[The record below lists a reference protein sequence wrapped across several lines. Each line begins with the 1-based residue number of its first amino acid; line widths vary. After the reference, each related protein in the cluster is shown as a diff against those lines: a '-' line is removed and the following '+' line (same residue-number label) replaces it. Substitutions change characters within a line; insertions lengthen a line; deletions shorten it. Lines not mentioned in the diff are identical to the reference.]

1 MIFAMGIILLAMFIP
16 LLWLSVAALVV
27 SKRSRKGKEITKPAY
42 VVLGLQLVATI
53 WPCVSFLTGPEE
65 PLRWVNR
72 DLAIFMLSVTT
83 VCSLILFTPNSKVF
97 KRNR

>member
-1 MIFAMGIILLAMFIP
+1 MGIILLAMFIP
-16 LLWLSVAALVV
+16 LLWLSVAALVA
-27 SKRSRKGKEITKPAY
+27 SKRIRRGKAITKRDY

-53 WPCVSFLTGPEE
+53 WPSVSFLTGPEE

-72 DLAIFMLSVTT
+72 DLSIFMLSVTT

-97 KRNR
+97 KKNQ

>member
-1 MIFAMGIILLAMFIP
+1 MGIILLAMFIP
-16 LLWLSVAALVV
+16 LLWLSIAALVV
-27 SKRSRKGKEITKPAY
+27 SKRIRKGKVITKRDY
-42 VVLGLQLVATI
+42 VVLVLQLVATI
-53 WPCVSFLTGPEE
+53 WPCVSYLTGPEE
-65 PLRWVNR
+65 WLSWVNR